1 MYDGD
6 LFLITDNEYVVN
18 AVMDN
23 QPTIT
28 YEKKK
33 AKEQKLN
40 TSSFA
45 TMDTKS
51 FNTKIG
57 FITNIASTLIAMLY
71 NFPKESN
78 EYKEIKRRISLLRYY
93 QGTAIDSAKGD
104 IFVPPPKYWNK
115 KQKYLVIN
123 DDMTQ
128 QEKDDILQ
136 KNKEIAFNNRICADK
151 KPYFFGYIYPKI
163 MVEYN
168 SHRNN
173 YKKLCKIL
181 YKCNIFDLMK
191 KENKTAEELNF
202 IYKFNRYS
210 PLLKNKCIMNIL
222 SEYVENIEF
231 DNKYSR
237 NNIKFD
243 YQQLLSGNYDFSDKI
258 LYQNIKNII
267 KEFNQKYVAIISE
280 RKTVETEMPYVPIED
295 VDCFST
301 ELHYLIE
308 EYENKLI
315 SLCSDSRKVCDYVI
329 DIYYK
334 YFNTKSKIFIWETF
348 GDIVLENVKSKS
360 TKVRYPVLDENG
372 VEYLGRKYSIKEV
385 DLV

>member
-1 MYDGD
+1 
-6 LFLITDNEYVVN
+6 
-18 AVMDN
+18 MDN

-173 YKKLCKIL
+173 YNKLCKIL
-181 YKCNIFDLMK
+181 Y
-191 KENKTAEELNF
+191 
-202 IYKFNRYS
+202 
-210 PLLKNKCIMNIL
+210 
-222 SEYVENIEF
+222 
-231 DNKYSR
+231 
-237 NNIKFD
+237 
-243 YQQLLSGNYDFSDKI
+243 
-258 LYQNIKNII
+258 
-267 KEFNQKYVAIISE
+267 
-280 RKTVETEMPYVPIED
+280 
-295 VDCFST
+295 
-301 ELHYLIE
+301 
-308 EYENKLI
+308 
-315 SLCSDSRKVCDYVI
+315 
-329 DIYYK
+329 
-334 YFNTKSKIFIWETF
+334 
-348 GDIVLENVKSKS
+348 
-360 TKVRYPVLDENG
+360 
-372 VEYLGRKYSIKEV
+372 
-385 DLV
+385 